1 MILSKAMRQAIT
13 CINILFIGC
22 KPLTKG
28 GLNVLDW
35 YLLISL
41 VFVFGT
47 LVELAIALLTKQ
59 TLQILVKGSNDKVP
73 IAGDRF
79 NCKLQDPKIRATIH
93 KNSSMESCCLQKHL
107 CQHPMSSNLSENGR
121 EKDVAATKGAAIMQT
136 VLDELSITNKIDILA
151 FIVFNLTY
159 ITFNIIY
166 FCTL

>member
-1 MILSKAMRQAIT
+1 M
-13 CINILFIGC
+13 
-22 KPLTKG
+22 
-28 GLNVLDW
+28 DW

-59 TLQILVKGSNDKVP
+59 TLQVLVKSSSSVAP
-73 IAGDRF
+73 AAGDRF
-79 NCKLQDPKIRATIH
+79 NCKLQDPKIGAASH
-93 KNSSMESCCLQKHL
+93 KNSSIESCCQQNHL
-107 CQHPMSSNLSENGR
+107 CERQMSSNLSENGR

>member
-1 MILSKAMRQAIT
+1 M
-13 CINILFIGC
+13 
-22 KPLTKG
+22 
-28 GLNVLDW
+28 DW

-59 TLQILVKGSNDKVP
+59 TLQVLVKTSSSVVSA
-73 IAGDRF
+73 AGDRF
-79 NCKLQDPKIRATIH
+79 NCKLHDPKIGSASH
-93 KNSSMESCCLQKHL
+93 KNCSIESCCQQNHL
-107 CQHPMSSNLSENGR
+107 CHPQMSSNLSENGR
-121 EKDVAATKGAAIMQT
+121 ENDVTTTTGAAILQRI
-136 VLDELSITNKIDILA
+136 LDELSMTNKIDILA

>member
-1 MILSKAMRQAIT
+1 M
-13 CINILFIGC
+13 
-22 KPLTKG
+22 
-28 GLNVLDW
+28 DW

-59 TLQILVKGSNDKVP
+59 TLQVLVKTSSSVVSA
-73 IAGDRF
+73 AGDRF
-79 NCKLQDPKIRATIH
+79 NCKLNDPQIGSASH
-93 KNSSMESCCLQKHL
+93 KNCLIESCCHQNHL
-107 CQHPMSSNLSENGR
+107 CERQMSSNLSKNGR
-121 EKDVAATKGAAIMQT
+121 EKDVTATTGAAIMQT
-136 VLDELSITNKIDILA
+136 ILDELSITNKIDILA

>member
-1 MILSKAMRQAIT
+1 M
-13 CINILFIGC
+13 
-22 KPLTKG
+22 
-28 GLNVLDW
+28 DW

-59 TLQILVKGSNDKVP
+59 TLQVLVKSSSSEFP
-73 IAGDRF
+73 AAGNRF
-79 NCKLQDPKIRATIH
+79 NCKLQEPKIGGTSH
-93 KNSSMESCCLQKHL
+93 TNSSIESCCQQNHL
-107 CQHPMSSNLSENGR
+107 CQRQMSSNLSENGR
-121 EKDVAATKGAAIMQT
+121 EKGVAATKGAAIMQT